1 MRYTNVL
8 VSLVALAGV
17 SMAEEFPDPAC
28 ASSRSEL
35 RDASPTPP
43 PSLSPFL
50 STEAAE
56 DHSQGAPDADILL
69 SNPDIYVEQ
78 VCNLVASL
86 PSSVLGDFRSYGSSL
101 LEFASIEISSYDAI
115 VTKCIT
121 TGAAAAS
128 ITSYIHSI
136 ASSPEALCQPT
147 GTPNGGNGTVTITPY
162 PTSTSNT
169 TTPDTGVPSPSIPIA
184 IAARHTGVLVPA
196 AAAVG
201 CLFGG
206 IALL

>member
-1 MRYTNVL
+1 MHYTNVL
-8 VSLVALAGV
+8 VSLAALAGV
-17 SMAEEFPDPAC
+17 SIAQEFPDPGC

-43 PSLSPFL
+43 PSLSPYL
-50 STEAAE
+50 STEAAVNN
-56 DHSQGAPDADILL
+56 SQGAPDASILL

-78 VCNLVASL
+78 VCNLVSSL
-86 PSSVLGDFRSYGSSL
+86 PSSVLGDFQSYGSSL
-101 LEFASIEISSYDAI
+101 LEFASIKISSYDAI

-128 ITSYIHSI
+128 ITSYLHSI

-147 GTPNGGNGTVTITPY
+147 STPNGGNGTASITPY
-162 PTSTSNT
+162 PTSTGNT
-169 TTPDTGVPSPSIPIA
+169 TTSGTGVPSTSIPVA
-184 IAARHTGVLVPA
+184 VAARHTGFLVR

-201 CLFGG
+201 GLFGG